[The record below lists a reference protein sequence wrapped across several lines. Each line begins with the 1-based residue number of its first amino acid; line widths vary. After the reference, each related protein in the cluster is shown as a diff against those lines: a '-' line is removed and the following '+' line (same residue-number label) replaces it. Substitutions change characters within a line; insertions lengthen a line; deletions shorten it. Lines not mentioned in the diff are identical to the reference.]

1 MIKNRKYSV
10 VTPACQQPEV
20 VFSEEVLSF
29 AKTLFIMGR
38 TENDYSAFEKAM
50 DEQRLYRQIP
60 DFTGICL
67 RIGADPAALDAVIYD
82 ELGYRGR
89 IWSIFIAAA
98 RIFIKKDCGI
108 VLLLGHFFIRFA
120 FRRTYEALTKVNRF
134 LSSCSP

>member
-1 MIKNRKYSV
+1 MLPPL
-10 VTPACQQPEV
+10 VTNLRLFFQ
-20 VFSEEVLSF
+20 EEVLFF
-29 AKTLFIMGR
+29 AKTLFIMDR

-82 ELGYRGR
+82 ELGYRGQDLVD
-89 IWSIFIAAA
+89 FIAAA

>member
-1 MIKNRKYSV
+1 MLPPLVSNLRLFF
-10 VTPACQQPEV
+10 Q
-20 VFSEEVLSF
+20 EEVLSF
-29 AKTLFIMGR
+29 AKTLFIMDR

-82 ELGYRGR
+82 ELGYRGQDLVD
-89 IWSIFIAAA
+89 IAAA

>member
-1 MIKNRKYSV
+1 MLPPLVSNLRLFF
-10 VTPACQQPEV
+10 Q
-20 VFSEEVLSF
+20 EEVLSF
-29 AKTLFIMGR
+29 AKTLFIMDR

-67 RIGADPAALDAVIYD
+67 RIGADPAALDAVIYMNWVI
-82 ELGYRGR
+82 GGR

-120 FRRTYEALTKVNRF
+120 FRRNYEALTKVNRF